1 MLKSIHLKMPLINLN
16 EWSRLDFKFGP
27 FKPRNVV
34 HLVVLL
40 GEVIR
45 MYHLLSLEE
54 VRVEFELLGHREE
67 ELHLKGLKVEKDKDN
82 IGLYPKESLH
92 PLCDSP
98 ISP

>member
-1 MLKSIHLKMPLINLN
+1 MLLTKLN
-16 EWSRLDFKFGP
+16 EWSRPDFKFGP

-54 VRVEFELLGHREE
+54 VRVESELVEHQEE
-67 ELHLKGLKVEKDKDN
+67 ELHLEGHKVEKDKDN
-82 IGLYPKESLH
+82 IGLYPKEFLH
-92 PLCDSP
+92 PLLA
-98 ISP
+98 